1 VVRGHLRLLGPR
13 GSVAFEDVSCAC
25 ANEDSEV
32 DKTGLNEDSKADAN
46 EDGKAVANEDGKA
59 VANEDSK
66 AVANEDDKTVS
77 NEDGKA
83 VANEDSK
90 AVANEDDKTVSN
102 EDGKALIGVN
112 DTFNSDMVQIALHKL
127 QIRVDT
133 LDKAYDKLI
142 DRIQEW
148 GNKNRKKKKYKV
160 LKV

>member
-1 VVRGHLRLLGPR
+1 MSFLFLSPNAMFKRHKILCEVDKAV
-13 GSVAFEDVSCAC
+13 

-46 EDGKAVANEDGKA
+46 EDGKAVA
-59 VANEDSK
+59 
-66 AVANEDDKTVS
+66 

-148 GNKNRKKKKYKV
+148 GNKKRKKNIYKV

>member
-1 VVRGHLRLLGPR
+1 MSFLFLSPNAMFKKQKISCEVDKA
-13 GSVAFEDVSCAC
+13 VANEDEAVANEDSEVDKAV

-32 DKTGLNEDSKADAN
+32 DKTALNEDGKEVAN

-59 VANEDSK
+59 VANED
-66 AVANEDDKTVS
+66 
-77 NEDGKA
+77 GKA
-83 VANEDSK
+83 VA
-90 AVANEDDKTVSN
+90 N

-112 DTFNSDMVQIALHKL
+112 DTFNSDMVHITLNNLK
-127 QIRVDT
+127 IRVDT

-148 GNKNRKKKKYKV
+148 GNKKRKKNIYKV

>member
-1 VVRGHLRLLGPR
+1 MSFLFLSPNAMFKKQKISCEVDKA
-13 GSVAFEDVSCAC
+13 VANEDEAVANEDSEVDKAV

-32 DKTGLNEDSKADAN
+32 DKTALNEDGKEVAN

-59 VANEDSK
+59 VANEDGK
-66 AVANEDDKTVS
+66 AVA

-83 VANEDSK
+83 VA
-90 AVANEDDKTVSN
+90 N

-112 DTFNSDMVQIALHKL
+112 DTFNSDMVHITLNNLK
-127 QIRVDT
+127 IRVDT

-148 GNKNRKKKKYKV
+148 GNKKRKKNIYKV